1 MHDLSDWI
9 RGTHPVHCGNGLPH
23 DSQPL
28 WLIMTTFRV
37 TLADARETGGWLF
50 GTRER
55 AEAWCEQFGNTFTIT
70 EVDDDSA

>member
-1 MHDLSDWI
+1 
-9 RGTHPVHCGNGLPH
+9 
-23 DSQPL
+23 
-28 WLIMTTFRV
+28 MTQFKV
-37 TLADARETGGWLF
+37 TLADARETGGWIF